1 MSKKFGLLLFAVT
14 VLSLLGHL
22 FLYPS
27 LPDVIPIHWGVS
39 GQADGFGPKYM
50 I

>member
-27 LPDVIPIHWGVS
+27 LRCV
-39 GQADGFGPKYM
+39 
-50 I
+50 